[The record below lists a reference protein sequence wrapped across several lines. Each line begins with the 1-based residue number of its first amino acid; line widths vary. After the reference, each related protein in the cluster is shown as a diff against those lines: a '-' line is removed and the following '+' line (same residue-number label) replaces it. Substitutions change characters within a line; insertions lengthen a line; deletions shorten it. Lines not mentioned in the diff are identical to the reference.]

1 MEQAKTIQDIIERA
15 RQYIRNEKSIQLIL
29 DAYEVAKQ
37 QHEGQFRKS
46 NDPYIQHPIEVAYML
61 AEYIQVPLLS
71 LPVCYM
77 MF

>member
-61 AEYIQVPLLS
+61 A
-71 LPVCYM
+71 
-77 MF
+77 